1 MEGQEMA
8 GRMETIMS
16 VVKRKHKLTRK
27 QSNRVVHMIIR

>member
-16 VVKRKHKLTRK
+16 VVKRK